1 MIKDTITVRF
11 NVSNNPWIAKY
22 KEITFSKK
30 KLQHIADEIIENCS
44 DKNYS
49 TAHSYNK
56 HIADAINIQK
66 VDVNS
71 RRPLMLALKSIIS
84 KQKPKGTLPWNN
96 SYIAA
101 IRSLDELIA
110 YSTPGFIEARA
121 YNQIY
126 GS

>member
-1 MIKDTITVRF
+1 MKDVIKVRF
-11 NVSNNPWIAKY
+11 NVSDNPWIAKY
-22 KEITFSKK
+22 EEITFSKK
-30 KLQHIADEIIENCS
+30 KLQHIVDEIIENCS

-49 TAHSYNK
+49 SAHSYNK

-66 VDVNS
+66 VNVNS
-71 RRPLMLALKSIIS
+71 RRPLMLALKSMIS
-84 KQKPKGTLPWNN
+84 EQKPKGTLPWNN